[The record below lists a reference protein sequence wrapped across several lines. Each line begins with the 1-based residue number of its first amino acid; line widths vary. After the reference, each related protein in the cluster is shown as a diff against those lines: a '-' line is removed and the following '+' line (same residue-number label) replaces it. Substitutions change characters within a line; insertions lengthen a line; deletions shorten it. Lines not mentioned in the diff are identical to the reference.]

1 MLYIKYSIYTNKGR
15 KLKFPALSF
24 FLKKVYSFEVVGE
37 GEFPTGSRTGTLSST
52 FAIWK

>member
-24 FLKKVYSFEVVGE
+24 FLKKVNSFKKVVDV
-37 GEFPTGSRTGTLSST
+37 EFRTEN
-52 FAIWK
+52 

>member
-24 FLKKVYSFEVVGE
+24 FLKKVNSFGRDL
-37 GEFPTGSRTGTLSST
+37 GRWISD
-52 FAIWK
+52 

>member
-24 FLKKVYSFEVVGE
+24 SFKSPHLRFLMFLVKKSPFLIRGLKNAC
-37 GEFPTGSRTGTLSST
+37 F
-52 FAIWK
+52 F

>member
-24 FLKKVYSFEVVGE
+24 FLKKVNSFEEIGE
-37 GEFPTGSRTGTLSST
+37 SDYPTENRTGTLSSS
-52 FAIWK
+52 FVILK

>member
-24 FLKKVYSFEVVGE
+24 FLNKK
-37 GEFPTGSRTGTLSST
+37 ST
-52 FAIWK
+52 VLR